1 MQMSRILVLI
11 LILNFKMIGTGKV
24 ANRKSVNMFM
34 APLNRPRLRK
44 ILRS

>member
-1 MQMSRILVLI
+1 MQISKILVFT

-24 ANRKSVNMFM
+24 ANKKSVKMFM
-34 APLNRPRLRK
+34 APLNRPILRK

>member
-1 MQMSRILVLI
+1 MQISKIFVFI
-11 LILNFKMIGTGKV
+11 LILSFRIIGIGKV
-24 ANRKSVNMFM
+24 AKRKSVKMLI